1 MPRASRRP
9 SRRAL
14 LALGGGGVAGLLA
27 LRLGAPWYLRP
38 GPVRPVSALSDAAQA
53 LVHAALAG
61 LDPARVVDVHV
72 HVAGFGADGSGCW
85 VNPRLASHLAPIE
98 RLRFELYL
106 AGAGV
111 REDERADAEY
121 VARLRELQAGG
132 IPGRLL
138 LYAFD
143 VRVDAHGNEDLE
155 HSMFRVPDAHV
166 LRLAREHG
174 GAGGFLACASVHPYR
189 ADALAR
195 LERARD
201 GGAVAVKWL
210 PSAMGIDPADPI
222 CAAYY
227 ATLVEL
233 GLPLLVHTGE
243 ERAVWAED
251 AQELGNPLLLRRAL
265 EAGVTVVALH
275 CASLGSARD
284 LDRADGAPADAFGLF
299 LRLLAEHGAHGTG
312 GRLFGELGALTQ
324 INRDPDVL
332 RTLLAR
338 TDLHPRLVNGSD
350 YPLVAID
357 PLTSLGRL
365 ARAGLLD
372 PDERPALRE
381 VFAANPLLFDLVLKR
396 RLRVTDTATARRFG
410 PEVFESARLFDK
422 L

>member
-1 MPRASRRP
+1 MARP
-9 SRRAL
+9 SRRTV
-14 LALGGGGVAGLLA
+14 LALGGGAAGLAA

-38 GPVRPVSALSDAAQA
+38 GPVRAVEELSDAAQA
-53 LVHAALAG
+53 LVRLALAD
-61 LDPARVVDVHV
+61 LDAARVVDLHV

-85 VNPRLASHLAPIE
+85 VNPRLASHAAPLE

-121 VARLRELQAGG
+121 IARLRALRSGG
-132 IPGRLL
+132 VPGKLL

-143 VRVDAHGNEDLE
+143 VRVDMHGAEDLE
-155 HSMFRVPDAHV
+155 HSMFRVPDEHV

-174 GAGGFLACASVHPYR
+174 DAFLACASVHPYR
-189 ADALAR
+189 ADALRR
-195 LERARD
+195 LERARA

-210 PSAMGIDPADPI
+210 PSAMGIDPSAPRCADFYR
-222 CAAYY
+222 A
-227 ATLVEL
+227 LVEL
-233 GLPLLVHTGE
+233 DLPLLVHTGE

-251 AQELGNPLLLRRAL
+251 AEELGNPLLLRAPL
-265 EAGVTVVALH
+265 AAGVTVVALH

-299 LRLLAEHGAHGTG
+299 LRLLEESGPD

-324 INRDPDVL
+324 VNRDPDVL

-338 TDLHPRLVNGSD
+338 TELHPRLLNGSD

-365 ARAGLLD
+365 ARAGLVD
-372 PDERPALRE
+372 PNERPALRE
-381 VFAANPLLFDLVLKR
+381 VFEANPLLFDLVLKR
-396 RLRVTDTATARRFG
+396 RLGVAEGAEVRRF
-410 PEVFESARLFDK
+410 PREVFESARLFDK